1 MKKFFLLLA
10 SGSIALTSVAQQR
23 AMNFDQ
29 KDKMRTFK
37 SSDFQRPQTQVTA
50 KKGTAGGARWY
61 NYNSYMN
68 DMLTATVTQ
77 EINFAQLLVWND
89 TVHKANFTSGASNI
103 NMLSIG
109 TIFDPS
115 SVGFNNNDYYPGAMA
130 VGPTDAY
137 VVDSVAVFGVY
148 KGNAA
153 KASIVDTVRLSFV
166 KGMGGAA
173 SSDDIFGGGL
183 AGGGH
188 YGAATFA
195 LMRHDSLQNGAR
207 SGATAVGTPN
217 PLTTDILLVNTG
229 AAPAWG
235 DTSSNGIWGRSVALS
250 SPISVSANGMVGMS
264 ITFKTGESIPPGTVV
279 FDATTNTAN
288 NNTFMPIIGFAS
300 DAAGDEQWAPY
311 YAAPDPKADSNVG
324 LFKKMP
330 GVNGWA
336 GVYIPTWAWSS
347 SGTTSGASYLQ
358 FPEVSFHVTCTT
370 CGVVTAPPTVVG
382 NVANINK
389 VNAYPNPA
397 NNELNVPFTLDAT
410 ADVTVTL
417 SNLLGQVVATK
428 SMNSVSKG
436 TATFNTENLPAG
448 LYNYAVISNGNRTT
462 GRVVVAH

>member
-23 AMNFDQ
+23 TMNFEQ
-29 KDKMRTFK
+29 KDKMKTFK
-37 SSDFQRPQTQVTA
+37 SSDIQRPQTSVTA
-50 KKGTAGGARWY
+50 KKGTAGGDRWY
-61 NYNSYMN
+61 SYNSYLN

-77 EINFAQLLVWND
+77 EAGFSSMLIWDD
-89 TVHKANFTSGASNI
+89 TVHQVNYTSGPANI

-137 VVDSVAVFGVY
+137 VVDSIAVFGVY
-148 KGNAA
+148 KGNTA
-153 KASIVDTVRLSFV
+153 KASIVDTIRLAFV
-166 KGMGGAA
+166 KGNGGAA
-173 SSDDIFGGGL
+173 ASDDIFGGALG
-183 AGGGH
+183 GGGH
-188 YGAATFA
+188 YGAATFVN
-195 LMRHDSLQNGAR
+195 MRHDSLRNTAH
-207 SGATAVGTPN
+207 SGTVAVGTPT
-217 PLTTDILLVNTG
+217 PMIQDIVLVNTG
-229 AAPAWG
+229 ASPAWA
-235 DTSSNGIWGRSVALS
+235 DTSANGIWGGAIKLN

-264 ITFKTGESIPPGTVV
+264 ITYKSGESIPSGTMV
-279 FDATTNTAN
+279 FNAVTNAAN
-288 NNTFMPIIGFAS
+288 HNIFLPIVGYAS
-300 DAAGDEQWAPY
+300 DAAGDVQWAPY

-324 LFKKMP
+324 LFKRMP
-330 GVNGWA
+330 GILGWA
-336 GVYIPTWAWSS
+336 GQYVPTWAWSS
-347 SGTTSGASYLQ
+347 SGTTSGASILQ

-382 NVANINK
+382 NVANISK

-397 NNELNVPFTLDAT
+397 NDELNVPFTLDAT

-417 SNLLGQVVATK
+417 SNMLGQVVATK

-448 LYNYAVISNGNRTT
+448 LYNYAVIANGNRTT